1 MDWLEEAEQNL
12 AKLMELVPPRS
23 RQRVEGKVRTEI
35 ELTARKVG
43 GDRVTAHHVT
53 LGFVNAAPKS
63 ALRKL
68 EWPEGDD
75 IVWYEEYF
83 H

>member
-12 AKLMELVPPRS
+12 YKLLELVPPGS
-23 RQRVEGKVRTEI
+23 RQRLEAKVRAET

-53 LGFVNAAPKS
+53 LGFIDAAPKS
-63 ALRKL
+63 AVRKL
-68 EWPEGDD
+68 EWPEGEDM
-75 IVWYEEYF
+75 VWYEEYF